1 MGHRRSMRIQPFGL
15 AFIAFR
21 LSRNSYFHVAFSV
34 LYFQSL
40 GFSLAT
46 ALSLESF
53 YYIAKAGCEV
63 PCGVFADSVGRKL
76 TLVLGSLAAA
86 SCYLGL
92 GLCDQYWQMMLFEA
106 GLGLS
111 MSMASGTDS
120 ALVYDEYKALAKTA
134 EYEHVESIG
143 WGMRNIARGV
153 ASAFGS
159 LFATWYT
166 MGSTFI
172 LTSIAIFMSAPVAA
186 IFLKEGGRRKT
197 SLGAVVAS
205 AASLVR
211 RNAEY
216 RRVLLQFAIITIG
229 VKAGFWAFQ
238 PFSDLHHL
246 PLEWIG
252 TCFTALLFIS
262 LVASFFVKRICR
274 VFGLLHTQTALIVAA
289 FAIMSL
295 SFASEGKAGILI
307 VSLGLAL
314 HAIAQGISDPIM
326 RILIN
331 RYADS
336 DSRATAMSVASMA
349 GDGSFSLVAPLF
361 GYLID
366 KQGGAAASIAIVA
379 VTLCSLYPDL
389 IKLHQAGMKKQTV
402 HKRG

>member
-1 MGHRRSMRIQPFGL
+1 MRIERFGL
-15 AFIAFR
+15 AFIFFR
-21 LSRNSYFHVAFSV
+21 FSRNSYFHVAFSV

-53 YYIAKAGCEV
+53 YYIAKAGFEV
-63 PCGVFADSVGRKL
+63 PCGVFADSIGRKL
-76 TLVLGSLAAA
+76 TLILGSLIAA

-120 ALVYDEYKALAKTA
+120 ALVYDEYKSLGKTD
-134 EYEHVESIG
+134 EYERVESIG

-159 LFATWYT
+159 VFASWYT

-172 LTSIAIFMSAPVAA
+172 LTSIAIFASAPVAA
-186 IFLKEGGRRKT
+186 IFLREGGRKKMT
-197 SLGAVVAS
+197 LKSVVGS
-205 AASLVR
+205 AMALIR
-211 RNAEY
+211 TNGEY
-216 RRVLLQFAIITIG
+216 RRVLLQFAVITIG

-238 PFSDLHHL
+238 PFSDLHHV

-262 LVASFFVKRICR
+262 LVASFFVERICR
-274 VFGLLHTQTALIVAA
+274 IFGLLHTQTALIVAA

-295 SFASEGKAGILI
+295 SFASGKAAGMVL
-307 VSLGLAL
+307 VSIGLAL
-314 HAIAQGISDPIM
+314 HAVAQGISDPIM

-331 RYADS
+331 RYAES

-349 GDGSFSLVAPLF
+349 GDGAFSLVAPLF

-366 KQGGAAASIAIVA
+366 KQGGAGASLAVVVLTLVA
-379 VTLCSLYPDL
+379 LCPDL
-389 IKLHQAGMKKQTV
+389 VKLQQARQRKALSS
-402 HKRG
+402 